1 MRIRSRERERIGSR
15 DRQGQR
21 EGGRKERLEERKK
34 YFTYSLSLD
43 FLISLL
49 TANDNFL
56 IKLVSTNFNIFDGF
70 TIYSS

>member
-1 MRIRSRERERIGSR
+1 MRKRSRDVDK
-15 DRQGQR
+15 DRGR
-21 EGGRKERLEERKK
+21 EGGREEILEERKK
-34 YFTYSLSLD
+34 SFTYSLSLD